1 MLVFYIHQRLKLVLV
16 GAALVFAGLA
26 CARSDVVIPVE
37 SAAEDS
43 SETQAPAT
51 ATPSPTPIQSK
62 TPTPTLATSTP
73 SRPEPISSP
82 TLPPTP
88 TLSVRGRGE
97 NILYEAQP
105 GDTLR
110 NLAIRFGVVPED
122 IRSTT
127 DPLPEENDLLDP
139 GLVLIIPS
147 QLEIISP
154 EDRWIPDSEVVYS
167 PHAAEFDIATFI
179 QNQDGYLNSYQ
190 EFLGGRM
197 MSGADVIIRSA
208 LVHSIN
214 PRLLLALLE
223 YYSGWV
229 TDPTQPVGD
238 QAYYPLGVKD
248 LTYRGLYRQLTWL
261 SNELGRGYYG
271 WRDGSL
277 LELTL
282 ADGSQFRLSP
292 TLNAG
297 TVALQYVFAGRG
309 TVETWLNDLSS
320 DGFIRTYQDLF
331 GDPWEYFHPLYEP
344 GLAQP
349 ELILPFLPGSVW
361 AFTGGPHGAWEREAA
376 WAALDFAPSAIE
388 PGCAPSEE
396 WLVAAAPGLVLRSEN
411 GLVVVDLDGD
421 GLEQTGWVL
430 LYLHVA
436 TKDRVAVGTFLEQ
449 GDLIG
454 HPSCEGGIA
463 TGTHVHL
470 VRKYNG
476 EWILADGPLPFELS
490 GWIAHAGSLPY
501 QGALTKGDQTILAC
515 PCATKETLISR

>member
-1 MLVFYIHQRLKLVLV
+1 VFCINPRVKLSLAVI
-16 GAALVFAGLA
+16 ALVFSGLA

-37 SAAEDS
+37 SAAEDTAEVLEPSNPTASPLPTAS
-43 SETQAPAT
+43 S
-51 ATPSPTPIQSK
+51 

-73 SRPEPISSP
+73 SKPEPVSSP

-88 TLSVRGRGE
+88 TLGVSAPRE
-97 NILYEAQP
+97 NLIYETQP

-110 NLAIRFGVVPED
+110 NLAIRFGVVPDD
-122 IRSTT
+122 IRSTSVS
-127 DPLPEENDLLDP
+127 LPDETNLLDP
-139 GLVLIIPS
+139 GLTLIIPN
-147 QLEIISP
+147 QLDRTSP
-154 EDRWIPDSEVVYS
+154 EDRWVPDSEVVYS

-179 QNQDGYLNSYQ
+179 RDQGGYLNSYQ
-190 EFLGGRM
+190 EYLSGRM
-197 MSGADVIIRSA
+197 MSGAEVVIRSA

-223 YYSGWV
+223 YYTGWV
-229 TDPTQPVGD
+229 TDPSRPVGN
-238 QAYYPLGVKD
+238 QYYYPFGVID
-248 LTYRGLYRQLTWL
+248 LNYRGLYRQLTWL

-282 ADGSQFRLSP
+282 ADGSQYRLEP

-297 TVALQYVFAGRG
+297 TVALQYVFAERDS
-309 TVETWLNDLSS
+309 EEAWLYDLSS
-320 DGFIRTYQDLF
+320 EGFIKTYQDLF
-331 GDPWEYFHPLYEP
+331 GDPWEYLHPLYEP
-344 GLAQP
+344 GLEQP

-376 WAALDFAPSAIE
+376 WAALDFAPSAME

-396 WLVAAAPGLVLRSEN
+396 WLVAAAAGLVLRSEN
-411 GLVVVDLDGD
+411 GLVVIDLDGD

-436 TKDRVAVGTFLEQ
+436 SEDRVEVGEFLEQ

-476 EWILADGPLPFELS
+476 EWILADGSLPFELS
-490 GWIAHAGSLPY
+490 GWVAHAGSQPY

-515 PCATKETLISR
+515 TCATKETLISR

>member
-1 MLVFYIHQRLKLVLV
+1 VFYANPRLRLILAVV
-16 GAALVFAGLA
+16 ALTFSGLA

-37 SAAEDS
+37 SAAEDPL
-43 SETQAPAT
+43 EIPG
-51 ATPSPTPIQSK
+51 SPTPATSPSPVASH

-73 SRPEPISSP
+73 SRPEPVSSP

-88 TLSVRGRGE
+88 TLGVSAPRE
-97 NILYEAQP
+97 NLLYETQP

-110 NLAIRFGVVPED
+110 NLAIRFGVVPDD

-127 DPLPEENDLLDP
+127 ASLPEETSLIDP
-139 GLVLIIPS
+139 GLVLIIPD
-147 QLEIISP
+147 QLDLTSP
-154 EDRWIPDSEVVYS
+154 EDRWIPDSEVVFS
-167 PHAAEFDIATFI
+167 PHAAEFDIEAFI
-179 QNQDGYLNSYQ
+179 ESQGGYLNSYQ
-190 EFLGGRM
+190 EYLSGRM
-197 MSGADVIIRSA
+197 MSGAEVIIRSA

-238 QAYYPLGVKD
+238 QGDYPIGFVD
-248 LTYRGLYRQLTWL
+248 LNYRGLYRQLTWL

-277 LELTL
+277 LEVRL
-282 ADGSQFRLSP
+282 ADGSQFRLAP

-297 TVALQYVFAGRG
+297 TVALQYIFAGRG
-309 TVETWLNDLSS
+309 TEETWLNDLSQ
-320 DGFIRTYQDLF
+320 DGFIKTYKELF
-331 GDPWEYFHPLYEP
+331 GEPWEYFHPLYEP

-349 ELILPFLPGSVW
+349 DLILPFLPGSVW

-376 WAALDFAPSAIE
+376 WAALDFAPSSME
-388 PGCAPSEE
+388 PGCASSEA

-411 GLVVVDLDGD
+411 GLVVIDLDGD
-421 GLEQTGWVL
+421 GLEQTGWVM

-436 TKDRVAVGTFLEQ
+436 TKDRVQVGTFLEQ
-449 GDLIG
+449 GDLVG

-476 EWILADGPLPFELS
+476 EWILADGSLPFELS
-490 GWIAHAGSLPY
+490 GWVAHAGSQAY

-515 PCATKETLISR
+515 TCATKETLISR